1 MTPNRIVD
9 SSKKR
14 GFVTGVSG
22 VGLVLALLVI
32 GYGIARPPELS
43 SPSTRETAV
52 AAASA
57 PISSAASG
65 FAGILGP
72 SAAVVFRGTS
82 SDRSND
88 GIDAARECAPDAGLR
103 EACIFN

>member
-43 SPSTRETAV
+43 SPSTRATAV

-57 PISSAASG
+57 PISSVASG
-65 FAGILGP
+65 IPGT

-82 SDRSND
+82 SDRGND